1 MYKCDTC
8 NETFKNQLALYGHQR
23 KHSEKVIKQTLET
36 KSKKSKNYK
45 VKTNFDNIFLN
56 NKYTK
61 WYKNIVSI
69 SSKYNPEGYY
79 ERHHII
85 PKCLNGTDKK
95 ENIIKFSARKHFICH
110 WLLTKMVKKDSPE
123 YYSLYKAFI
132 LMSGQTKNQERY
144 IIPSIL
150 FEKLRKEVSRINSI
164 QQSGENNSNYGKV
177 WISNFQLKETK
188 MIYSNEI
195 QNYIRTGWVKGYT
208 LKWENYDINGKKIP
222 LIRIINS
229 KTKQIKQIY
238 PYQVNEYLS
247 NGWMRPCKKINL
259 KKHSEKILKEKI
271 INHKEIIDINDFLKI
286 LHNKEIYEGFLK
298 GESSR
303 KIKEKVPLSHVSISR
318 RLNII
323 KKIIGSYGRTQTY
336 KIFRSTG

>member
-1 MYKCDTC
+1 MYKCETC

-23 KHSEKVIKQTLET
+23 KHSEKVIQQVLET
-36 KSKKSKNYK
+36 KNLKRKNSI
-45 VKTNFDNIFLN
+45 VDINFDTFFLN

-61 WYKNIVSI
+61 WYRNIVLI
-69 SSKYNPEGYY
+69 SSKHNPEGYY

-95 ENIIKFSARKHFICH
+95 DNIIKFSARKHFLCH
-110 WLLTKMVKKDSPE
+110 WLLTKMVKKDSNE

-150 FEKLRKEVSRINSI
+150 FEKLRKEVARINSI
-164 QQSGENNSNYGKV
+164 QQSGEKNSNYGKI

-188 MIYSNEI
+188 MIYSNEMEKY
-195 QNYIRTGWVKGYT
+195 NKTGWVKGYIV
-208 LKWENYDINGKKIP
+208 KWQNYDENGKKLR
-222 LIRIINS
+222 LIRLRKPES
-229 KTKQIKQIY
+229 EQVKKVY
-238 PYQVNEYLS
+238 PYQVEEYLL
-247 NGWMRPCKKINL
+247 NGWIRPCKKKNF
-259 KKHSEKILKEKI
+259 KKIFETNIKKERK
-271 INHKEIIDINDFLKI
+271 NKNKNKKLTTINDFLNYCI
-286 LHNKEIYEGFLK
+286 HNKKIYESFIK

-318 RLNII
+318 RIKII
-323 KKIIGSYGRTQTY
+323 KSLQ
-336 KIFRSTG
+336 